1 MEKEIKELTK
11 EEMLNPGF
19 IPSVLEY
26 CDTIENK
33 EEVINELMT
42 MAKQHRI
49 VSTIKNQ
56 ITTWNN
62 KRKLTTNNVVELL
75 EFTEHGQVAQ
85 TTTNYVTILENDPEY
100 RDLFLFD
107 EFKDTAKQIVR
118 PTPTN
123 IPGKTLLVATP
134 TQIPTP
140 KPKRILAIIFNTL
153 LSFNFIY
160 SFFLIQ

>member
-26 CDTIENK
+26 CDNIENK

-62 KRKLTTNNVVELL
+62 KRKL
-75 EFTEHGQVAQ
+75 
-85 TTTNYVTILENDPEY
+85 D
-100 RDLFLFD
+100 R
-107 EFKDTAKQIVR
+107 
-118 PTPTN
+118 
-123 IPGKTLLVATP
+123 
-134 TQIPTP
+134 
-140 KPKRILAIIFNTL
+140 
-153 LSFNFIY
+153 
-160 SFFLIQ
+160 